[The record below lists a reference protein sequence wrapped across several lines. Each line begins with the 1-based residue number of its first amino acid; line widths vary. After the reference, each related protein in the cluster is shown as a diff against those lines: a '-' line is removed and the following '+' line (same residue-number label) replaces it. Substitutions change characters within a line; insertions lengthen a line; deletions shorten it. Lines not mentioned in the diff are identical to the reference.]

1 MNAVWRVLMQI
12 GLALVSA
19 LPVERVAA
27 ALLDRL
33 VQRTDGTNIEKARKS
48 AAHLA
53 ELAELFGDVLADKQV
68 TEIEVVAMKT
78 TVVRA
83 RELLL
88 EQWADGVSAKTLQT
102 ELAKTGLTAVYA
114 QSAREA
120 SNASA

>member
-1 MNAVWRVLMQI
+1 MNAFWSVVARI

-33 VQRTDGTNIEKARKS
+33 VQKTDGANIDKARAT

-68 TEIEVVAMKT
+68 TEIEVAAMKT
-78 TVVRA
+78 TVMRA

-88 EQWADGVSAKTLQT
+88 ENWADGRSAKTLQT
-102 ELAKTGLTAVYA
+102 ELAKTGLTASYA
-114 QSAREA
+114 QLAQGVG
-120 SNASA
+120 NAGA

>member
-27 ALLDRL
+27 ALIDRL

-53 ELAELFGDVLADKQV
+53 ELAELFSDVLADKQV
-68 TEIEVVAMKT
+68 TETEVAAMKS
-78 TVVRA
+78 TVMRA

-88 EQWADGVSAKTLQT
+88 EQWADGASAKTLQT

-120 SNASA
+120 SDAGA

>member
-19 LPVERVAA
+19 LPLERVAA
-27 ALLDRL
+27 ALIDRL
-33 VQRTDGTNIEKARKS
+33 VQKVDGTNIERARKS

-53 ELAELFGDVLADKQV
+53 ELAELFADVLADKQV
-68 TEIEVVAMKT
+68 TEIEVAAMKS
-78 TVVRA
+78 TVMRA

-88 EQWADGVSAKTLQT
+88 EQWADGASAKTLQN

-120 SNASA
+120 SNAGA

>member
-53 ELAELFGDVLADKQV
+53 ELAELFSDVLSDKQV
-68 TEIEVVAMKT
+68 TETEVAAMKT
-78 TVVRA
+78 AVMRA

-88 EQWADGVSAKTLQT
+88 QNWADGVSSKTLQA

-120 SNASA
+120 SNARA

>member
-1 MNAVWRVLMQI
+1 MNAFWSVVARI

-33 VQRTDGTNIEKARKS
+33 VQKTDGANIDKARAT

-68 TEIEVVAMKT
+68 TEIEVAAMKS
-78 TVVRA
+78 TVMRA

-88 EQWADGVSAKTLQT
+88 ENWADGRSAKTLQT
-102 ELAKTGLTAVYA
+102 ELAKTGLTASYA
-114 QSAREA
+114 QLARGA
-120 SNASA
+120 GNAGA

>member
-27 ALLDRL
+27 ALIDRL
-33 VQRTDGTNIEKARKS
+33 VQKVDGTNIERARKS

-53 ELAELFGDVLADKQV
+53 ELAELFSDVLSDKQV
-68 TEIEVVAMKT
+68 TETEVVAMKT
-78 TVVRA
+78 TVMRA

-120 SNASA
+120 SNARA

>member
-1 MNAVWRVLMQI
+1 MNAVWRVLAQI

-33 VQRTDGTNIEKARKS
+33 VQKTDGANIDKARAT

-68 TEIEVVAMKT
+68 TEIEVAAMKT
-78 TVVRA
+78 TVMRA

-88 EQWADGVSAKTLQT
+88 ENWADGRSAKTLQT
-102 ELAKTGLTAVYA
+102 ELAKTGLTASYA
-114 QSAREA
+114 QSARGVG
-120 SNASA
+120 NAGA

>member
-19 LPVERVAA
+19 LPLERVAA
-27 ALLDRL
+27 ALIDRL
-33 VQRTDGTNIEKARKS
+33 VQKVDGTNIERARKS

-53 ELAELFGDVLADKQV
+53 ELAELFSDVLSDKQV
-68 TEIEVVAMKT
+68 TETEVVAMKT
-78 TVVRA
+78 TVMRA

-88 EQWADGVSAKTLQT
+88 EQWADGAPSKTLQS